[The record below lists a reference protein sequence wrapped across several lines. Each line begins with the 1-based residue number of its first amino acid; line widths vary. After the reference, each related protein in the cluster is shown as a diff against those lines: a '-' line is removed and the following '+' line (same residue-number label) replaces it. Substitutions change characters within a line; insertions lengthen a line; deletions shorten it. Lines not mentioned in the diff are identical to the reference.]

1 MQENIEELSKKYSL
15 SNEEFEDYKNTAL
28 LVLAT
33 GKKPSENK
41 TLIIVGG
48 QSAAGKSRLIPI
60 ANRELNNNAVIVDFD
75 ELRALHPNY
84 KEVSEKY
91 IERTHSILHSD
102 VEKVKNDILN
112 ILIEKGYDVIY
123 EGALRNTQ
131 GFIDFAKD
139 FKSNNYKIKMDI
151 LAVPKLE
158 SYSSS
163 FVRYAI
169 ELETGVIPRWI
180 EKKAHDESYERVTRT
195 VEAFIKEG
203 LTDDIDV
210 FIRGNRSPRR
220 IYSKE
225 GREHENALKAIEYG
239 REMDRKKAVIYFK
252 EKYEIVKSILEKRQP
267 ELLDKLEDWVK
278 LYNEELEYFS
288 QKELKGGKLWKS

>member
-1 MQENIEELSKKYSL
+1 MQENIEELSSKYSL

-28 LVLAT
+28 LVLTT
-33 GKKPSENK
+33 GKKPSKDK

-60 ANRELNNNAVIVDFD
+60 AYQELNNNAVIVDFD

-84 KEVSEKY
+84 KEVSKNH
-91 IERTHSILHSD
+91 IELTHRILHPD
-102 VEKVKNDILN
+102 TEKVKNEVLKL
-112 ILIEKGYDVIY
+112 LIEKGYDVIY

-139 FKSNNYKIKMDI
+139 FKNNDYKIKMDV

-169 ELETGVIPRWI
+169 ALETGVIPRWV
-180 EKKAHDESYERVTRT
+180 EKKAHDESYEGVTRT
-195 VEAFIKEG
+195 VKAFIDEE

-210 FIRGNRSPRR
+210 FVRGTKNPKR
-220 IYSKE
+220 IYSKY
-225 GREHENALKAIEYG
+225 GREHESALKAIEYG
-239 REMDRKKAVIYFK
+239 REIDRKKAVIYFK
-252 EKYEIVKSILEKRQP
+252 EKYEIVKSILEKKQP
-267 ELLDKLEDWVK
+267 ELLEKLEDWLE
-278 LYNEELEYFS
+278 LYNEELEHFS
-288 QKELKGGKLWKS
+288 KKESKEI